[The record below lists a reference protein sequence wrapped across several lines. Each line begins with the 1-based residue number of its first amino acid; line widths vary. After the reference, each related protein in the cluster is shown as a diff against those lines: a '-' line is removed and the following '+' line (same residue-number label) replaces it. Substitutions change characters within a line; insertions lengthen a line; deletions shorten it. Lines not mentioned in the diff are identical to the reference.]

1 MAYTKKQ
8 LMDAAAKAKARGLD
22 KEYNELISAAQAM
35 TGPGEQALT
44 GLYEGLAT
52 GVGMPVD
59 LATAAINKGLGM
71 FGVGPIQ
78 NPVGGS
84 QSVGNLLDV
93 ISGGEAIRNTP
104 PPATVAQRVAR
115 RTTQE
120 IGGAAPMAVALPVAG
135 ARALTM
141 AARTGTRPAGAA
153 TNLAADVSRA
163 AQAAPLRYS
172 ATEIAAATG
181 GGLGA
186 SAAQEAMPGSA
197 AAEIIGQVIGGGA
210 GAGGYNLAERLA
222 TPPRPVAASARDMKD
237 MAGDMY
243 NDQRVSG
250 LSVQP
255 QDVYPIYDRAFRMID
270 EQGIIKPDGT
280 IDADYT
286 KVASVLSDLKQYG
299 QSGMTGAQLLAV
311 RQGIAN
317 RAKDAAGT
325 SEGTM
330 LKRILREFDTVT
342 STYAPEIATANDLY
356 HRAAKADTI
365 ERMLEVSDI
374 RSQQF
379 SQSGLENAIRSEFR
393 QLAIKIAKGQEVGWT
408 PAEIEEINMIA
419 KGGPLEN
426 SLRFIGRLA
435 PKGIVSLAA
444 SGALPYQLV
453 TSLTGNPSMGAA
465 VAGGTMASGLA
476 ANTAAGALQQR
487 RAMDLYRS
495 MLSREG
501 LSPEGQKR
509 LEAAIK
515 AYLASVGANAAASPE
530 GLNLMIDNP
539 SGND

>member
-22 KEYNELISAAQAM
+22 REYNELISAAQAM
-35 TGPGEQALT
+35 SGPGEQALT
-44 GLYEGLAT
+44 GLYEGLAA
-52 GVGMPVD
+52 GAGMPVD

-71 FGVGPIQ
+71 FGVEPIQ

-104 PPATVAQRVAR
+104 PPATTTQRVAR

-120 IGGAAPMAVALPVAG
+120 IGGAAPMAVALPLAG
-135 ARALTM
+135 ARVITT
-141 AARTGTRPAGAA
+141 AARTGMQPGVAGR
-153 TNLAADVSRA
+153 LASDVSRA
-163 AQAAPLRYS
+163 AQAAPVKYS
-172 ATEIAAATG
+172 ATELAAATG

-186 SAAQEAMPGSA
+186 SAAQEAMPGNRT
-197 AAEIIGQVIGGGA
+197 AEIIAQVIGGGA
-210 GAGGYNLAERLA
+210 GAGGYNLVERLA
-222 TPPRPVAASARDMKD
+222 TPPKPVAASARDMKD

-255 QDVYPIYDRAFRMID
+255 QAVYPIYDRAFRMID
-270 EQGIIKPDGT
+270 EQGIIKPDGS

-286 KVASVLSDLKQYG
+286 KVASVLSDLKQYS

-311 RQGIAN
+311 RQGISN

-365 ERMLEVSDI
+365 ERMLDVSGI

-379 SQSGLENAIRSEFR
+379 SQSGLENAIRTEFR

-408 PAEIEEINMIA
+408 PTEIEEINMIA

-444 SGALPYQLV
+444 SGALPYQMV
-453 TSLTGNPSMGAA
+453 TSLTGNPTMGAA
-465 VAGGTMASGLA
+465 VAGGTMATGLA

-495 MLSREG
+495 MLSRQG
-501 LSPEGQKR
+501 LSPEGQER
-509 LEAAIK
+509 LAAAIK
-515 AYLASVGANAAASPE
+515 TYLASVGANAAAEQE

>member
-8 LMDAAAKAKARGLD
+8 LMDAAAKAKALGLE
-22 KEYNELISAAQAM
+22 KEYGELIAEAQKM

-44 GLYEGLAT
+44 GLYEGLAA
-52 GVGMPVD
+52 GVGAPVD
-59 LATAAINKGLGM
+59 LATWAINKGLGALGM
-71 FGVGPIQ
+71 DQIQ

-84 QSVGNLLDV
+84 QSVGNLFDV
-93 ISGGEAIRNTP
+93 VSGGEAIRNTP
-104 PPATVAQRVAR
+104 PPGTMGQRVAR

-120 IGGAAPMAVALPVAG
+120 IGGAVPMAVALPLAG
-135 ARALTM
+135 ARALTT
-141 AARTGTRPAGAA
+141 AARTGVQPGVAGS
-153 TNLAADVSRA
+153 LASDVSRA
-163 AQAAPLRYS
+163 AQAAPVKYS
-172 ATEIAAATG
+172 ATELAAATG

-186 SAAQEAMPGSA
+186 SAAQEVMPGSA
-197 AAEIIGQVIGGGA
+197 AAEIIGQVLGGGA
-210 GAGGYNLAERLA
+210 GAGGYNTVERLA
-222 TPPRPVAASARDMKD
+222 TPPKPLAASARDMKA

-243 NDQRVSG
+243 NNQRVSG

-255 QDVYPIYDRAFRMID
+255 QAVYPIYDRAFRMID

-280 IDADYT
+280 IDSDYT

-330 LKRILREFDTVT
+330 LRRILREFDTVT

-356 HRAAKADTI
+356 HRAAKAETI
-365 ERMLEVSDI
+365 ETMLDVSGI

-379 SQSGLENAIRSEFR
+379 SQSGLENAIRTEFR

-408 PAEIEEINMIA
+408 PTEIEEINMIA

-444 SGALPYQLV
+444 SGALPYQMV
-453 TSLTGNPSMGAA
+453 TSLTGNPTMGAA

-501 LSPEGQKR
+501 LSPEGQER
-509 LEAAIK
+509 MAAAIK
-515 AYLASVGANAAASPE
+515 TYLASVGSRAAEP